1 MKSLFILSI
10 FLVGLFLYQTSHG
23 QDIGNTSQSSEEEVQ
38 DLADDLP
45 PLEEL
50 ISLAVENSPLLMY
63 NDNVIDQSNKEIK
76 LEKRSW
82 HDALSITGNYNQ
94 GDQVLLIGS
103 SQGSSSGGGN
113 NLLNGYRVGVNLIL
127 PLSTFTTRK
136 TRIQIAELQVDAAR
150 NQKAEMEKTLTNQ
163 VILEYYELIASYK
176 VMQIKSRARESA
188 VLQSRMAETNFSEGT
203 ISLEDYSNVDLNG
216 ANAEVDFE
224 LAKSEYL
231 AKYRQFEQL
240 IGVSLKDLKR

>member
-1 MKSLFILSI
+1 M
-10 FLVGLFLYQTSHG
+10 VGLFLYQTSEG
-23 QDIGNTSQSSEEEVQ
+23 QDVGNGPEPVEEEIA
-38 DLADDLP
+38 DLADELP

-50 ISLAVENSPLLMY
+50 ISLALENSPLLMY
-63 NDNVIDQSNKEIK
+63 NDNVIEQSNKEIK

-82 HDALSITGNYNQ
+82 HDVLSITGNYNQ
-94 GDQVLLIGS
+94 GDQILLIGS
-103 SQGSSSGGGN
+103 SQGGSSQGGN
-113 NLLNGYRVGVNLIL
+113 NLLNGYRVGVNVIL

-150 NQKAEMEKTLTNQ
+150 NQKAELEKGLTNQ
-163 VILEYYELIASYK
+163 VILEYYELVATYK
-176 VMQIKSRARESA
+176 VLQIKSRAKESA

-203 ISLEDYSNVDLNG
+203 ITLEDYSNVDMNG

-231 AKYRQFEQL
+231 TKYRQFEQL